1 MQKSFEKTYPTDTFA
16 GLVGL
21 GMALAGLFAQAEKK
35 NAASR
40 LPKGA
45 TPATHVTA
53 AENRVLYR

>member
-35 NAASR
+35 NAVSR

-45 TPATHVTA
+45 TPAAH
-53 AENRVLYR
+53 